1 MFRLLQSRFWA
12 TILLLVLT
20 PGVLLAQK
28 KDLSLEDYAQWE
40 RIGANRLS
48 PDGKWFAYQ
57 IVLEEGDGWLVARP
71 VNGDAE
77 HKFMYSSNPRFSND
91 NQWLAFTIGLSEDET
106 KKKEKSKETIKTAL
120 GLMNLSTAKVDT
132 IKAVQSA
139 TFSDDGKYLA
149 IRKYKAEGV
158 KTEGSD
164 LVVRTLGTGS
174 MQNVG
179 NVSEYAFSPEGSL
192 LAVAIDASEKLGN
205 GVHLIDLK
213 AATTR
218 VLDSDVRKY
227 SGLVWRKD
235 SFDLAFLKESTRK
248 GKDYQDHLLYA
259 FSKLNGVSTTRTFDS
274 AAHTGFPADFRVAS
288 EGSLS
293 WSEDGSRLFFGLKS
307 RIQDESDAEDKKV
320 AADSTKKAVKTN
332 ADRDKDLDPA
342 GVDIWH
348 WKDPIIQPGQG
359 VRATADRNYTYQ
371 SSWTLAKNGF
381 AKLTDDQIKRV
392 TLTGDQKHAVGY
404 DTTPYEPAFR
414 ETWQDVYVMDTET
427 GKRTKI
433 LERIEFVSTSPD
445 GYFVLYFRGNHWW
458 SYSVATGQHTNLT
471 EDIDTKFN
479 DFTSIYGRE
488 EDRAFGSAQWT
499 DKDGTVILYDQF
511 DAYQVKA
518 DGTGTKRLT
527 HGAKDK
533 VQFRQV
539 RLDFEKETIGPN
551 DPLFFSAYGEVT
563 KDSGYY
569 ILRKNPRRSEDLAA
583 LEKLVYEPRMIS
595 GLRKAEK
602 APVFT
607 FMTQK
612 ADESPN
618 IFAVDESFSN
628 SVQLTT
634 TNKQQ
639 ADYHWAH
646 SELVD
651 FTNSNGVALQGRLL
665 YPANYEPGKKYPMI
679 VYIYELRSQSLHSY
693 STPSR
698 SNAYSQRRFS
708 AEGYFV
714 YEPDIVYRLSD
725 PGMSAVEALVPA
737 VQKVVDTGMI
747 DTNRIGLTGHSWG
760 AYQTSFVVTQTDIF
774 SAAVAGAPLTNM
786 ISMYNSVYWNSG
798 GGDATIFEVSQGRFP
813 KPYWEDMEK
822 FIQNSPVFNASK
834 INTPLLVAFGD
845 EDGAVDFNQ
854 GVEMYNT
861 MRRLEKEFILL
872 VYDGENHGLRLKQNQ
887 LDYANRTHDWF
898 NHFLRDQAPAKWISD
913 GIPFLEK
920 DLEKKK
926 AKEAREK
933 AAKEDQ

>member
-1 MFRLLQSRFWA
+1 MIRFIQPRLWA
-12 TILLLVLT
+12 LV
-20 PGVLLAQK
+20 VLFTFAPVVLFAQK
-28 KDLSLEDYAQWE
+28 KDLTLEDYAQWE
-40 RIGANRLS
+40 RIGSNTLS
-48 PDGKWFAYQ
+48 PDGSWFAYQ
-57 IVLEEGDGWLVARP
+57 IGVEEGDGWLIVRP
-71 VNGDAE
+71 VKGDTE
-77 HKFMYSSNPRFSND
+77 HKFMYSSAPRFSND
-91 NQWLAFTIGLSEDET
+91 NNWLAFTIGISEEDT
-106 KKKEKSKETIKTAL
+106 KKKDKAKETIKSSL
-120 GLMNLSTAKVDT
+120 GLMNLNTSKVDT
-132 IKAVQSA
+132 IKFVQSA
-139 TFSDDGKYLA
+139 TFSDDGMFLA

-164 LVVRTLGTGS
+164 LVVRNLSSGT

-179 NVSEYAFSPEGSL
+179 SVSEFAFSPEGAL
-192 LAVAIDASEKLGN
+192 LAVAIDASDKLGN
-205 GVHLIDLK
+205 GVQLIDLK
-213 AATTR
+213 TSTTQI
-218 VLDSDVRKY
+218 LDSDVRTY
-227 SGLVWRKD
+227 SRLQWRKD
-235 SFDLAFLKESTRK
+235 SFDLAFLKEGTRK
-248 GKDYQDHLLYA
+248 GKDYPDHLVYA
-259 FSKLNGVSTTRTFDS
+259 FSKLNAKAVERTFD
-274 AAHTGFPADFRVAS
+274 AASYAEFPADFRIAS
-288 EGSLS
+288 EGDLS
-293 WSEDGSRLFFGLKS
+293 WSEDGSKLFFGLKS
-307 RIQDESDAEDKKV
+307 RIQDESDAEEKK
-320 AADSTKKAVKTN
+320 ADSDSTDVKEKTN

-342 GVDIWH
+342 GVDVWH
-348 WKDPIIQPGQG
+348 WKDPIVQPSQG
-359 VRATADRNYTYQ
+359 VRANRDRDYTYQ
-371 SSWTLAKNGF
+371 SSWTLPKNKF

-414 ETWQDVYVMDTET
+414 ESWQDVYVMDTET
-427 GKRTKI
+427 GERKRI

-445 GYFVLYFRGNHWW
+445 GYFVLYFRENDWW
-458 SYSVATGQHTNLT
+458 SYSVASGEHRNLT
-471 EDIDTKFN
+471 EDIDTQFN
-479 DFTSIYGRE
+479 DFTAVYGRE

-499 DKDGTVILYDQF
+499 DKDNSVILYDQF

-518 DGTGTKRLT
+518 NGSGAKRLT
-527 HGAKDK
+527 FGAKDQ
-533 VQFRQV
+533 VRFRQT
-539 RLDFEKETIGPN
+539 RLDFEKETIAPN
-551 DPLFFSAYGEVT
+551 DPVFFSAYGEVT
-563 KDSGYY
+563 KNSGYY
-569 ILRKNPRRSEDLAA
+569 ILRKNPRRSEDEAT

-595 GLRKAEK
+595 SLRKATD

-618 IFAVDESFSN
+618 IFAVDESFN
-628 SVQLTT
+628 NPIQLTD
-634 TNKQQ
+634 TNTQQ
-639 ADYHWAH
+639 SDYYWAH

-651 FTNSNGVALQGRLL
+651 FTNDNGVALQGRLL
-665 YPANYEPGKKYPMI
+665 YPANYEPGKKYPMV

-693 STPSR
+693 TTPSR
-698 SNAYSQRRFS
+698 SSAYNQRRFS
-708 AEGYFV
+708 SEGYFV

-747 DTNRIGLTGHSWG
+747 DAARIGLTGHSWG
-760 AYQTSFVVTQTDIF
+760 AYQTAFVVTQTDIF

-786 ISMYNSVYWNSG
+786 ISMYNSIYWNSG
-798 GGDATIFEVSQGRFP
+798 GSDATIFEVSQGRFP

-872 VYDGENHGLRLKQNQ
+872 VYDGENHGLSLRQNQ

-898 NHFLRDQAPAKWISD
+898 NHFLRDREPAKWISD

-933 AAKEDQ
+933 AAKDS